1 MNAPPQSGRRSAVEI
16 PAPALSGRFFSIGAK
31 LSLMVVL
38 VLTLAS
44 LFVVSELSGRARAQ
58 LIEQKRTAANMV
70 VDLFAATV
78 SAAADFGDEEELKGE
93 VKNLGSNQDIVYA
106 AVWTEGNEKPVA
118 ELGKS
123 NTQTTAPSKSRQV
136 EVLNDRI
143 VITHPL
149 TRPGGEQIG
158 NLTIHFTLEPENA
171 QYERTR
177 TSIMLYALGMA
188 ALLAVV
194 VLGLVRVQVVSPLG
208 RLSRGIAD
216 VQKGREAEVEVR
228 AHDEVGRL
236 AAAFNSMAV
245 AIADRESRLE
255 ALNHR
260 LQQLLD
266 HMGEAILVFDSGG
279 RVGQVQSKKA
289 AAVFGEFVSG
299 QPVVDLLF
307 PEGTSRVE
315 REAFEEWLEV
325 AFTVPVDAWEEVGAL
340 APQETTI
347 GRGSRE
353 ERVLRLDFRPIV
365 EDGEVRRVMLLATD
379 ETDKRRLE
387 RAVRENKEEHQRQ
400 IAAMRKLVAGGG
412 QLLVQVL
419 DGARERLT
427 DCTKAIA
434 GLSGDYATEQ
444 NEELFRWAHTI
455 KGEARAFDLMALE
468 KSAAT
473 LEDELAK
480 FRGRL
485 REGEKLAA
493 ESVRKRLEP
502 LISKATESVG
512 EAERMLVEASPIG
525 PAILDQVTVRRA
537 DLSRLSELIPH
548 GKPTGNA
555 QEIARVVELLGS
567 RPFGES
573 ALSLVD
579 SAPRWAARENKRV
592 AVDVDGRDVPI
603 PPRLARVLSGV
614 LTHLVRNAVAHGVEV
629 LEDRERLGK
638 PIPARIRLAA
648 EEDDRVGPTIRVIDD
663 GRGLD
668 HEALEK
674 AAQNAALEKAALE
687 QTALEKAAAIVAHQ
701 APTNAEEAAF
711 TAGITTKPAATSEG
725 NTSGSTRSS
734 LHDGTDLAGF
744 GMGLSAVRTEL
755 RKIGYDA
762 RIIERRDEGV
772 ASGIEVI
779 LSPMAR

>member
-123 NTQTTAPSKSRQV
+123 DAQTTASKSRQV
-136 EVLNDRI
+136 EVLSDRI
-143 VITHPL
+143 IITHPL

-171 QYERTR
+171 QYQRTK

-266 HMGEAILVFDSGG
+266 HMGEAILVFDNGG

-299 QPVVDLLF
+299 QPVVELLF

-325 AFTVPVDAWEEVGAL
+325 AFTVSVDTWEEVGAL

-427 DCTKAIA
+427 DCTKAVA
-434 GLSGDYATEQ
+434 GLSGDYAPEQ

-468 KSAAT
+468 KSAAA

-485 REGEKLAA
+485 REGETLAA

-548 GKPTGNA
+548 GKPIGNA

-668 HEALEK
+668 HD
-674 AAQNAALEKAALE
+674 ALEKAALKNA
-687 QTALEKAAAIVAHQ
+687 ALEPATKDAQQ
-701 APTNAEEAAF
+701 APKSAEEAAF

>member
-1 MNAPPQSGRRSAVEI
+1 M
-16 PAPALSGRFFSIGAK
+16 LSGRFFSIGAK
-31 LSLMVVL
+31 LSLMVVV
-38 VLTLAS
+38 VLSLAS

-58 LIEQKRTAANMV
+58 LIQQKQTAANMV

-106 AVWTEGNEKPVA
+106 AVWIEGGQKPVA
-118 ELGKS
+118 QLGKTETP
-123 NTQTTAPSKSRQV
+123 NPTLGKTRQV

-143 VITHPL
+143 IITHPL

-158 NLTIHFTLEPENA
+158 SLTIHFTLEPENA
-171 QYERTR
+171 QYRRTR
-177 TSIMLYALGMA
+177 SSIMLYALGMA

-194 VLGLVRVQVVSPLG
+194 VLGLVRVQVVTPLG
-208 RLSRGIAD
+208 RLSRGIAE
-216 VQKGREAEVEVR
+216 VQKGREAEVKVR

-266 HMGEAILVFDSGG
+266 HMGEAILVFNHLG

-289 AAVFGEFVSG
+289 AQVFGESVTG
-299 QPVVDLLF
+299 QPVVELLF

-315 REAFEEWLEV
+315 REAFEEWMEV
-325 AFTVPVDAWEEVGAL
+325 AFTVPPTDWEDVGAL
-340 APQETTI
+340 APQETTT
-347 GRGSRE
+347 GRGTPE

-365 EDGEVRRVMLLATD
+365 ENGEVRRIMLLATD

-419 DGARERLT
+419 DGARERLQ
-427 DCTKAIA
+427 DCTRAIKN
-434 GLSGDYATEQ
+434 LSDRYTSEQ

-468 KSAAT
+468 KSAAA

-485 REGEKLAA
+485 REGETLTA

-502 LISKATESVG
+502 LIVKATASVG

-537 DLSRLSELIPH
+537 DLARLSELIPH
-548 GKPTGNA
+548 GKP
-555 QEIARVVELLGS
+555 
-567 RPFGES
+567 
-573 ALSLVD
+573 
-579 SAPRWAARENKRV
+579 
-592 AVDVDGRDVPI
+592 
-603 PPRLARVLSGV
+603 
-614 LTHLVRNAVAHGVEV
+614 
-629 LEDRERLGK
+629 
-638 PIPARIRLAA
+638 
-648 EEDDRVGPTIRVIDD
+648 
-663 GRGLD
+663 
-668 HEALEK
+668 
-674 AAQNAALEKAALE
+674 
-687 QTALEKAAAIVAHQ
+687 
-701 APTNAEEAAF
+701 
-711 TAGITTKPAATSEG
+711 
-725 NTSGSTRSS
+725 
-734 LHDGTDLAGF
+734 
-744 GMGLSAVRTEL
+744 
-755 RKIGYDA
+755 IG
-762 RIIERRDEGV
+762 
-772 ASGIEVI
+772 
-779 LSPMAR
+779 